1 MALLLHLCQQEV
13 LDAQHLQE
21 MLAGAVTCHCWGV
34 SAPRLAC
41 RALVPRGALICFSC
55 SPWALSTDY

>member
-41 RALVPRGALICFSC
+41 RALESHEVHSYATVAAPGR
-55 SPWALSTDY
+55 